1 MRQPHPAP
9 RNPAK
14 LAPAIPQHGAN
25 PRTPEAHD
33 RRNQVR
39 STRIIPCAAA
49 SSAAL
54 FVLCTTA
61 AVLAPGPTVHS
72 PTIRRSA
79 PVSADV
85 EGYRGQWAL
94 PPPAVL
100 EPTTTT
106 TVESV
111 PKDKAAPAVPPARPR
126 PRSGVSAAGAAP
138 TSSGGYEACVIRRES
153 GGSATAQNPHSSA
166 SGLYGFLGSTWH
178 AVTGLSGEARD
189 YSPAVQRSAF
199 LKLYAEEGSRPWAS
213 DRCS

>member
-1 MRQPHPAP
+1 MRSSRIVP
-9 RNPAK
+9 
-14 LAPAIPQHGAN
+14 LAAI
-25 PRTPEAHD
+25 
-33 RRNQVR
+33 
-39 STRIIPCAAA
+39 
-49 SSAAL
+49 SAAL
-54 FVLCTTA
+54 LFALSTTA
-61 AVLAPGPTVHS
+61 AVLAPGPSHHS
-72 PTIRRSA
+72 PAIRRPA

-85 EGYRGQWAL
+85 EVYRGQWAL
-94 PPPAVL
+94 TPPAVL

-126 PRSGVSAAGAAP
+126 PRSGVSAVGAAP

-189 YSPAVQRSAF
+189 YSPAVQHAAF
-199 LKLYAEEGSRPWAS
+199 VRLYASAGRAPWS
-213 DRCS
+213 GDGC